1 MHDDDFYDEITD
13 EIAIPEEEVERPAAW
28 LVSFGDVTALM
39 LTFFVMLFSMSHI
52 PSEKWDTVIAL
63 ISTRINPVLD
73 DQPKA
78 TNELNIASVSLVN
91 ALPTA
96 YLNRIFAEKLAR
108 DPVLSTARVTELD
121 GQVVISLPS
130 ESLFQAGLAALR
142 PEASEAV
149 FRLGGAMSQIGNRID
164 VQGHTDPDPPRAAG
178 FESNWALSL
187 ARALNVSKALKSAGY
202 PGRLTA
208 VGLADSHYKHLDPNL
223 PEERRFELSR
233 RVDLVILPDADGQ

>member
-1 MHDDDFYDEITD
+1 MT
-13 EIAIPEEEVERPAAW
+13 EEEDLDALTDTLGEDEMEKPAPW

-63 ISTRINPVLD
+63 ISTRINPEQAD
-73 DQPKA
+73 RPKP
-78 TNELNIASVSLVN
+78 TSELNIASVSLVN

-96 YLNRIFAEKLAR
+96 YLNRIFTEKLSR
-108 DPVLSTARVTELD
+108 DPVLNAARVTELD

-130 ESLFQAGLAALR
+130 ASLFRPGHAGLL
-142 PEASEAV
+142 PEANEAI
-149 FRLGGAMSQIGNRID
+149 FRLGGVLSQIGNRID
-164 VQGHTDPDPPRAAG
+164 VQGHTDPDPPRANG
-178 FESNWALSL
+178 FDSNWSLSL
-187 ARALNVSKALKSAGY
+187 ARALTVSQALEGAGY

-208 VGLADSHYKHLDPNL
+208 VGLADSGYRHLDTAL
-223 PEERRFELSR
+223 SEERRYELAR